1 MVGRFHIFPV
11 KHKGDTMNTVQTRK
25 VTLSNRKLNNIGKDY
40 RDTFLGL
47 NAVFTSFNGER
58 TVGTITHFTDNRFP
72 CVTFAD
78 GGWARL
84 DLTIELV

>member
-1 MVGRFHIFPV
+1 
-11 KHKGDTMNTVQTRK
+11 MNTIQTRK
-25 VTLSNRKLNNIGKDY
+25 VTLSNRKLNNIGKHY
-40 RDTFLGL
+40 QDTFIGL

-58 TVGTITHFTDNRFP
+58 TVGTITHFQDNRFP

-78 GGWARL
+78 GTWSRL

>member
-1 MVGRFHIFPV
+1 
-11 KHKGDTMNTVQTRK
+11 MNTIQTRK

-40 RDTFLGL
+40 RDTFIGL

-58 TVGTITHFTDNRFP
+58 TVGTITHFQDNRFP
-72 CVTFAD
+72 CVTFTD
-78 GGWARL
+78 GTWSRL

>member
-11 KHKGDTMNTVQTRK
+11 KHKGDTMNTIQTRK

-84 DLTIELV
+84 NLTIELV

>member
-1 MVGRFHIFPV
+1 MEQGAPRN
-11 KHKGDTMNTVQTRK
+11 GDTMNTIQTRK

-40 RDTFLGL
+40 RDTFIGL
-47 NAVFTSFNGER
+47 DAIFTSHNGER
-58 TVGTITHFTDNRFP
+58 TVGAITHFKDNRFP

-84 DLTIELV
+84 DLTIELVK